1 MKSIGACPGIE
12 YLLRKSHFG
21 QISRSFSLNR
31 HAIRLKCS
39 KNLTQNGVPSLRPL
53 FSDRLLLACL
63 LLCFPL
69 LSIADDAAQ
78 CSAALNSG
86 SAGLRAELIGKYR
99 TESVDETTINR
110 FLKVSGKLIR
120 GRHSADAVPLQE
132 YVVANR
138 PENRYYWLS
147 LAKLYLQK
155 SPRKARYAAW
165 QSLSN
170 STYPLQKSQAYQLIG
185 DAYLRSREHANA
197 IAAWQLAFNETPDPE
212 ISQKMEYWQQEMRKA
227 RVRRIYDDTNE
238 DGARLCV
245 DFSSGFEEQ
254 PALSYRDYIR
264 LQPAVSY
271 SLDMGYESFCLTGL
285 AFGTSY
291 KIEILPGLPVTA
303 GRKLTE
309 VFHGEL
315 KIGDQQPNI
324 AFRTAYYVLPMAGER
339 SVPLITT
346 NVERAKLTLQRI
358 NDRNLVSMINSHGL
372 SELVENSERR
382 EISETDGELIW
393 EKRLRISGT
402 LNQQTI
408 TAVPLAENW
417 PKPKPGIYVL
427 TASIMEQGEGEE
439 DEWLS
444 RGEYSTQWL
453 LVSDVGLFSLQG
465 ADGLHLF
472 SRSLQSGGVK
482 PQVRLQLL
490 SRNNEVLAERLSDE
504 NGYAHFAAAL
514 LQGTGPLEAA
524 AIMAYAGDDDFNV
537 LDLHSVAHDF
547 SDRGVSGREAPG
559 AVDIFLYTDRG
570 VYRPGEQLH
579 LNGLVRDSRGNA
591 RAGLPVRVRVV
602 RPDQTEME
610 TRALVA
616 DQSGFVSFELD
627 LPANSVTGN
636 WRLEAFSGSDKIA
649 GKVQFQVE
657 DFAPPRIKV
666 DTKAQVDH
674 ATADQPLAIDVAATF
689 LHGAAVGGALVQG
702 EAIMKIA
709 KHPFPEYE
717 AFHFADPTVEWWPQH
732 IELESGETDAQG
744 HAQMILNA
752 DAPDLSVPLELAVR
766 VSVFEPGGRPVQ
778 SLLTI
783 PFLYQQ
789 RAVGIRPYFSGDV
802 LQPGA
807 SPEFE
812 LLMLKDGRPAYPAA
826 VEYRLV
832 RELRQGHW
840 IDDGSEWKYEES
852 VSDGGIVKTGTLDVS
867 QQGIASLRLD
877 ALTWGHYR
885 LEALTTDGKVRSAYQ
900 FPVGWY
906 GGGERKDIPDKL
918 SVALDREKY
927 QAGERTL
934 LNIEPKFSG
943 PAVVTVAGS
952 QLHEQQQVEL
962 VAGQALSIPLNV
974 TVAWSPGVYVMVT
987 AFRAGGSGRE
997 QAPDRAIGL
1006 VYLQIESPSQQLAVE
1021 IETPQRVRPGE
1032 TIRIPMQVSG
1042 AGDEAAYITLAAV
1055 DEGVLRLSDFKTPDP
1070 QHYYLGRR
1078 RMGLEVKD
1086 LYGRLIRPEGVPGT
1100 YEVGGD
1106 GGFDQRE
1113 GPGVRPDAVVALYSG
1128 KLDVDANGRVVA
1140 ELSLPDYQGEL
1151 RLMAVAWTR
1160 QATGSSDKLMKVV
1173 APVRAELYLP
1183 RFLASGDQ
1191 AQVRLRIIHSD
1202 EAQAGRYHLRVS
1214 AGQRLRMQPLELD
1227 LDLNFDNLSQQGSGV
1242 LLDRK
1247 FALQAGRER
1256 GVGAIHI
1263 EVGLPDGST
1272 MMQKWQLSVRAPAP
1286 MVYQRH
1292 IMQLPAGE
1300 HFDPAAIAS
1309 RSGVSFERSAALSI
1323 QSQPL
1328 LGIDAMRKA
1337 LDDYAYRCAEQT
1349 TSRAFAHIAPAAGDP
1364 QGDSSHS
1371 TESREMVE
1379 EALQRL
1385 LAQQSYEG
1393 GFSLWREG
1401 YPQLWISAYV
1411 MDLLLQA
1418 REAGHRVPQE
1428 AVSRG
1433 LRWLREQLRR
1443 WDDDAKT
1450 VAADAYALYVLERA
1464 GKVVTSDLRYY
1475 SENKLQ
1481 QLESPM
1487 GAALFGAALSRRG
1500 DHQRAG
1506 KAFER
1511 ARQLLRK
1518 PDDVPYAHFGGYL
1531 RDLAAVLALR
1541 AESSKLD
1548 AEWLSL
1554 YSLLAEQAAQRS
1566 YLSTQEQAWMIRAAS
1581 SVDLA
1586 PAAMRLQIGEAA
1598 AEIMERYQQQEKRSR
1613 DLPLVSNQGE
1623 KPVWA
1628 ELSLRGAAAKPM
1640 ATAGYRISRR
1650 FFTLDG
1656 KSADLSA
1663 VTHNER
1669 LIALIEG
1676 EVPKS
1681 EENASPMVVDL
1692 LPAGLELDNPE
1703 LSGFD
1708 LTSTLAWIG
1717 SRTSTQHQE
1726 YRDDRYLAVLDEG
1739 VNDFRLSYVVRAIT
1753 PGSYAVPPVLIEDMY
1768 RPQRRAV
1775 SGMQQLTVKP

>member
-1 MKSIGACPGIE
+1 MKS
-12 YLLRKSHFG
+12 
-21 QISRSFSLNR
+21 
-31 HAIRLKCS
+31 
-39 KNLTQNGVPSLRPL
+39 L
-53 FSDRLLLACL
+53 FACL

-69 LSIADDAAQ
+69 LSIAEDAAQ
-78 CSAALNSG
+78 FSAALNSG
-86 SAGLRAELIGKYR
+86 SAGLRAELIKKYQ

-110 FLKVSGKLIR
+110 FLKVAGKLIR

-155 SPRKARYAAW
+155 RPGKARYAAW

-170 STYPLQKSQAYQLIG
+170 SSYPLQKSQAYLLIG
-185 DAYLRSREHANA
+185 DAYLRSRMHANA
-197 IAAWQLAFNETPDPE
+197 IAAWQLAFNETPDPQ
-212 ISQKMEYWQQEMRKA
+212 ISQKLEYWRQEMRKA

-254 PALSYRDYIR
+254 QGLSYRDYIR
-264 LQPAVSY
+264 LQPAASY
-271 SLDMGYESFCLTGL
+271 SLDMGYEGFCLTGL
-285 AFGTSY
+285 DYGTSY
-291 KIEILPGLPVTA
+291 KVEILPGFPVTNE
-303 GRKLTE
+303 RKLTE

-315 KIGDQQPNI
+315 EIADQQPNI
-324 AFRTAYYVLPMAGER
+324 AFRTAYYVLPLAGEH

-346 NVERAKLTLQRI
+346 NVERVKLTLQRV

-372 SELVENSERR
+372 SGLVEKSERH
-382 EISETDGELIW
+382 EISDTDGELIW
-393 EKRLRISGT
+393 EKKLRVSAT
-402 LNQQTI
+402 PNQQTI

-417 PKPKPGIYVL
+417 PKPKPGIYLL
-427 TASIMEQGEGEE
+427 TASILKEGEGE
-439 DEWLS
+439 DAWLS

-482 PQVRLQLL
+482 SQVRLQLL

-514 LQGTGPLEAA
+514 LQGTGSLEAA

-579 LNGLVRDSRGNA
+579 LSGLVRDSRGNA
-591 RAGLPVRVRVV
+591 RSGLPVRVRVV

-610 TRALVA
+610 TRALAA

-627 LPANSVTGN
+627 LPANSATGN
-636 WRLEAFSGSDKIA
+636 WKLEAFSGSDKVA

-666 DTKAQVDH
+666 DATAQADH
-674 ATADQPLAIDVAATF
+674 AVADQPLGIDVAATF

-702 EAIMKIA
+702 EAIMTIA
-709 KHPFPEYE
+709 KHPFPGYE

-744 HAQMILNA
+744 HAQMSLNA
-752 DAPDLSVPLELAVR
+752 DAPDLYLPLELAVR
-766 VSVFEPGGRPVQ
+766 ISVFEPGGRPVQ

-783 PFLYQQ
+783 PFLYQPY
-789 RAVGIRPYFSGDV
+789 AVGIRPHFSGDV
-802 LQPGA
+802 LQPGDN
-807 SPEFE
+807 PEFE
-812 LLMLKDGRPAYPAA
+812 LLMLKDGMPLYPAT

-832 RELRQGHW
+832 RELHHGHW
-840 IDDGSEWKYEES
+840 VYAGSEWKYEES
-852 VSDGGIVKTGTLDVS
+852 VSDGGIVTSGRLDVS
-867 QQGIASLRLD
+867 PQGVASLRLD
-877 ALTWGHYR
+877 ALTWGKYR
-885 LEALTTDGKVRSAYQ
+885 LEAVTADGKVRSAYQ

-906 GGGERKDIPDKL
+906 GSGQRRDIADKL

-927 QAGERTL
+927 QAGERAL

-943 PAVVTVAGS
+943 PAIVIVAGS
-952 QLHEQQQVEL
+952 QLYEQRQVEL
-962 VAGQALSIPLNV
+962 VAGQPLSIPLNV
-974 TVAWSPGVYVMVT
+974 SVAWNPGVYVMVT

-1006 VYLQIESPSQQLAVE
+1006 VYLQIESRLQQLSVN
-1021 IETPQRVRPGE
+1021 IETPPRVRPGE

-1042 AGDEAAYITLAAV
+1042 AGSEAAYITLAAV

-1113 GPGVRPDAVVALYSG
+1113 ALGVRPDAVVALYSG
-1128 KLDVDANGRVVA
+1128 KLDVDANGMAVA
-1140 ELSLPDYQGEL
+1140 EISLPDYQGEL

-1202 EAQAGRYHLRVS
+1202 EAQAGRYHLRVN
-1214 AGQRLRMQPLELD
+1214 AGQGLKMQPLEMD
-1227 LDLNFDNLSQQGSGV
+1227 LDNTSQQGSAGV
-1242 LLDRK
+1242 LLDQK
-1247 FALQAGRER
+1247 IAIQADKITA
-1256 GVGAIHI
+1256 VGSIDV
-1263 EVGLPDGST
+1263 EVGLPDGTT
-1272 MMQKWQLSVRAPAP
+1272 MLQQWQLAVRAPAP

-1292 IMQLPAGE
+1292 ITQLPAGE
-1300 HFDPAAIAS
+1300 LFDPVAVALK
-1309 RSGVSFERSAALSI
+1309 SGVSFERSAVLSI

-1328 LGIDAMRKA
+1328 LGVDAMRKA

-1349 TSRAFAHIAPAAGDP
+1349 TSRAFVRIVPDAGGP

-1371 TESREMVE
+1371 DESREMVD

-1393 GFSLWREG
+1393 GFILWREG
-1401 YPQLWISAYV
+1401 YPELWISAYV
-1411 MDLLLQA
+1411 MDFLLQA

-1433 LRWLREQLRR
+1433 LRWLTEQLRR

-1450 VAADAYALYVLERA
+1450 VAEDAYALYVLERA

-1475 SENKLQ
+1475 SDNKLQ
-1481 QLESPM
+1481 QLKSPM
-1487 GAALFGAALSRRG
+1487 GAAFLGAALSRRG
-1500 DHQRAG
+1500 DHQRAA

-1511 ARQLLRK
+1511 ARQLLRS
-1518 PDDVPYAHFGGYL
+1518 PDDVPYAHFGSYL

-1541 AESSKLD
+1541 AESSELD
-1548 AEWLSL
+1548 AQWLSL

-1581 SVDLA
+1581 RVDLA

-1598 AEIMERYQQQEKRSR
+1598 AEIMEGYHQQEKRSQ
-1613 DLPLVSNQGE
+1613 DLPLVGNQGE

-1628 ELSLRGAAAKPM
+1628 QLALRGAVAKSM

-1656 KSADLSA
+1656 TPADLSA

-1676 EVPKS
+1676 VVPKS

-1692 LPAGLELDNPE
+1692 LPAGLELENPG

-1708 LTSTLAWIG
+1708 LTSTLSWVG
-1717 SRTSTQHQE
+1717 SLSSTQHQE
-1726 YRDDRYLAVLDEG
+1726 YRDDRYLAVLEEG

-1753 PGSYAVPPVLIEDMY
+1753 PGSYAVPPILIEDMY
-1768 RPQRRAV
+1768 RPERRAV
-1775 SGMQQLTVKP
+1775 STMGELTIKP